1 MRRWGARALVVLGL
15 LLLVGAGA
23 VRWVLAPSLAVL
35 PADTDTTRHYA
46 GTAAIAVDA
55 SALDAG
61 GTMPVVLKDVPV
73 AIENRTRVRDTDGGN
88 ARILS
93 SKKVDVNGEPM
104 VSVEYPYAVD
114 RTTMGHGSG
123 FRDVVQQN
131 GITFGWPIRTEQRD
145 YTGWIQDTG
154 GTVPLLYKGT
164 ERKAGVLAYVFEA
177 NMPTPQQITDA
188 QALKALPRSMGK
200 LAAVK
205 LMPSL
210 GLDPERSAQLKPVL
224 LGLPDPIPFTYT
236 LQVESK
242 YWVEPDSGVVLDA
255 QKHEVRTLGVTSGDK
270 ILPIMGALD
279 MTFNATPETLQEAAA
294 DARESG
300 DQVFLIFVTVPA
312 VMAGV
317 GAVLLLLGLAGLA
330 VPRRRTRSDVPAD
343 QPTLAFVG

>member
-1 MRRWGARALVVLGL
+1 MRRWGSRALVVLGV
-15 LLLVGAGA
+15 LLLVGAGV
-23 VRWVLAPSLAVL
+23 VRWVVAPSLAVL

-46 GTAAIAVDA
+46 GTAAVAVDA

-61 GTMPVVLKDVPV
+61 GTKPVVLKDVPV
-73 AIENRTRVRDTDGGN
+73 EIENRTRVLDTEGDN
-88 ARILS
+88 ARIMS

-123 FRDVVQQN
+123 FSDVVKQN
-131 GITFGWPIRTEQRD
+131 GITFSWPIRTEKRD

-154 GTVPLLYKGT
+154 GTVPLVYQGT
-164 ERKAGVLAYVFEA
+164 ERKAGVLTYVFEA
-177 NMPTPQQITDA
+177 NMPTPQEITDEQSLA
-188 QALKALPRSMGK
+188 ALPESMAK
-200 LAAVK
+200 LDAIK

-210 GLDPERSAQLKPVL
+210 GLDPERSARLQPVL

-279 MTFNATPETLQEAAA
+279 MTFAATPDTLQEAAD
-294 DARESG
+294 DAREAG
-300 DQVFLIFVTVPA
+300 DQVFLIFVTVPI
-312 VMAGV
+312 VMAGL
-317 GAVLLLLGLAGLA
+317 GALLVLLGLIGMTF
-330 VPRRRTRSDVPAD
+330 PRRHSRIEERANE
-343 QPTLAFVG
+343 PTLTPVG